1 MLDLHKL
8 EIFLRVVREGSFSRA
23 AESLL
28 MTQPAVSQHI
38 ADLEAQL
45 GATLFSRARR
55 GVILTTEGETLH
67 GYALQILRLLAEAEN
82 AVTDVRKLSSAQLA
96 IGATP
101 GLSSYLL
108 PDYLQA
114 FRVQFP
120 QINVTLQTGITSQ
133 ILGELR
139 AGRIAFGLIEG
150 ELDGVVHAQLG
161 VLALEEVEQLVVV
174 GPKHPWWTR
183 QQISLTELNDQT
195 FIMRQPNSQTRIWLE
210 QTLRHHQIHPTVK
223 AEFDNVESIKRMVTL
238 GLCVTILPDYVVS
251 HEVAAGLVHALKI
264 EHAPLQRTLKLVWDK
279 EQPFTP
285 VARAFL
291 RHLQGKFEE
300 LATVIGEASRY

>member
-108 PDYLQA
+108 PFA
-114 FRVQFP
+114 SSFRRLMSP
-120 QINVTLQTGITSQ
+120 CRRGS
-133 ILGELR
+133 R
-139 AGRIAFGLIEG
+139 AKFWESCVLVGL
-150 ELDGVVHAQLG
+150 L
-161 VLALEEVEQLVVV
+161 LV
-174 GPKHPWWTR
+174 
-183 QQISLTELNDQT
+183 
-195 FIMRQPNSQTRIWLE
+195 
-210 QTLRHHQIHPTVK
+210 
-223 AEFDNVESIKRMVTL
+223 
-238 GLCVTILPDYVVS
+238 
-251 HEVAAGLVHALKI
+251 
-264 EHAPLQRTLKLVWDK
+264 
-279 EQPFTP
+279 
-285 VARAFL
+285 
-291 RHLQGKFEE
+291 
-300 LATVIGEASRY
+300 

>member
-1 MLDLHKL
+1 
-8 EIFLRVVREGSFSRA
+8 
-23 AESLL
+23 

-55 GVILTTEGETLH
+55 GVILTAEGETLH
-67 GYALQILRLLAEAEN
+67 GYTLQILRLLAEAEN
-82 AVTDVRKLSSAQLA
+82 AVTDVRKLSSGQLA
-96 IGATP
+96 MGATP

-114 FRVQFP
+114 FRAQFP
-120 QINVTLQTGITSQ
+120 QITVTLQTGITSQ
-133 ILGELR
+133 ILGELQ

-183 QQISLTELNDQT
+183 PQISLAELNEQT

-210 QTLRHHQIHPTVK
+210 QTLRQHQIQPTVK

-251 HEVAAGLVHALKI
+251 HEVAAGLVHALRI

-279 EQPFTP
+279 ELPFTP

-291 RHLQGKFEE
+291 RHLQGKFGV
-300 LATVIGEASRY
+300 LATVIG